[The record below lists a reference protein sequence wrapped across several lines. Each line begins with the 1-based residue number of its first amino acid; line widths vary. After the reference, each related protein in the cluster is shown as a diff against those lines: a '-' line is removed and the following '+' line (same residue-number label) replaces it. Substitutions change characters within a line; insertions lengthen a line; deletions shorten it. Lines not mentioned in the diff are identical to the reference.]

1 MVPAPQPCPSPFTA
15 PAAMEGR
22 RAAAAHRKPILTG
35 CADPEFF
42 SEGVP
47 LARLMPDPEV

>member
-1 MVPAPQPCPSPFTA
+1 MFPMPNLSISPFTA

-22 RAAAAHRKPILTG
+22 RAAAAHRKPILSS
-35 CADPEFF
+35 CADVEFF

-47 LARLMPDPEV
+47 LARLMPDPEA

>member
-1 MVPAPQPCPSPFTA
+1 
-15 PAAMEGR
+15 MEGR

-47 LARLMPDPEV
+47 LARLMPDPEA

>member
-1 MVPAPQPCPSPFTA
+1 MGLPPIPPVPAFTA
-15 PAAMEGR
+15 PAAVEGR

-35 CADPEFF
+35 CADIEFF

-47 LARLMPDPEV
+47 LARLMPDPAL